1 MEFGGKINEKGNAI
15 LIDSKK
21 NHSDWLKAIKFLHK
35 NPELIEIM
43 GENLY
48 LCVKE
53 KYHIDVTTKTR
64 SDLYSEIVKRNNKEV
79 KQLILENNAI

>member
-1 MEFGGKINEKGNAI
+1 
-15 LIDSKK
+15 
-21 NHSDWLKAIKFLHK
+21 
-35 NPELIEIM
+35 M

-53 KYHIDVTTKTR
+53 KYHIDVVTKTR
-64 SDLYSEIVKRNNKEV
+64 SDFYLEIVKRNNKEV